1 MKFTILD
8 CQFSIDFL
16 KPGIR
21 KNYKFEIENRKS
33 QIGEEHIM
41 SNEIWVFAEQQEGK
55 VRKVAFELLSAGA
68 EFSKKTGSQVAAI
81 LLGSGLQE
89 AVKSLIPFA
98 DKIYL
103 MDDPAFASY
112 TSDAYL
118 INMAPLI
125 KEHQPSIL
133 LGGATSTGKDLFPR
147 LATHLQTGYA
157 PDCTGLAMEENG
169 KLVAKRPLYGGK
181 VFAEMTFSEARPQM
195 ATVRNNT
202 FLVNQNIN
210 KSAQVISISSHT
222 DPSSLK
228 KKVLGLEKAA
238 GTKLDI
244 TEAEIVV
251 AGGRGIKAPE
261 NFKMIEELSD
271 VLNASVGTTRATVDE
286 GWRDQKD
293 QIGKSGKNI
302 SAKLYM
308 AFGISGAIHHVLG
321 IGTCKTVVAVDT
333 DPNALIFNYADY
345 GIVGDLFQIVPALTE
360 ELKKAMKE

>member
-1 MKFTILD
+1 MA
-8 CQFSIDFL
+8 
-16 KPGIR
+16 
-21 KNYKFEIENRKS
+21 
-33 QIGEEHIM
+33 
-41 SNEIWVFAEQQEGK
+41 NEIWVVAEQQEGK
-55 VRKVAFELLSAGA
+55 VRKVTYELLSAGA
-68 EFSKKTGSQVAAI
+68 EFSKKTGFQVAAI

-89 AVKSLIPFA
+89 AVKNLSSFA

-103 MDDPAFASY
+103 IDDPSLAAY
-112 TSDAYL
+112 TSDDYL
-118 INMAPLI
+118 ANIAALV
-125 KEHQPSIL
+125 KEHQPSVL

-147 LATHLQTGYA
+147 LAMHIQTGYA

-181 VFAEMTFSEARPQM
+181 VFAEMVFSEVRPQM

-202 FLVNQNIN
+202 FLVNQSLG
-210 KSAQVISISSHT
+210 KSAQVISVSSQT

-228 KKVLGLEKAA
+228 KKVIGLEKTA

-251 AGGRGIKAPE
+251 AAGRGIKAPE
-261 NFKMIEELSD
+261 NFKILEELAD

-302 SAKLYM
+302 SAKVYM

-360 ELKKAMKE
+360 ELKKTFAADR

>member
-1 MKFTILD
+1 MA
-8 CQFSIDFL
+8 
-16 KPGIR
+16 
-21 KNYKFEIENRKS
+21 
-33 QIGEEHIM
+33 
-41 SNEIWVFAEQQEGK
+41 NEIWVFVEQQQGK
-55 VRKVAFELLSAGA
+55 VKKVTFELLSAGA
-68 EFSKKTGSQVAAI
+68 EFSKKTGSQIAAI

-89 AVKSLIPFA
+89 AVKSLTSFS

-103 MDDPAFASY
+103 VDDPSLASY

-125 KEHQPSIL
+125 KEYLPSVL
-133 LGGATSTGKDLFPR
+133 LGGATSTGKDIFPR
-147 LATHLQTGYA
+147 LAMHLQTGYA
-157 PDCTGLAMEENG
+157 PDCTGLTVEENG
-169 KLVAKRPLYGGK
+169 KLIARRPIYGGK
-181 VFAEMTFSEARPQM
+181 VFAEMVFSEARPQM

-202 FLVNQNIN
+202 FIADQNLN
-210 KSAQVISISSHT
+210 KSAQVIPISSKT

-228 KKVLGLEKAA
+228 KKVLGLEKGA
-238 GTKLDI
+238 GMKLDI

-261 NFKMIEELSD
+261 NFKILEDLAD

-308 AFGISGAIHHVLG
+308 AFGISGAIHHILG

-345 GIVGDLFQIVPALTE
+345 GIVGDLFQIVPALTDE
-360 ELKKAMKE
+360 FKRVLSDT

>member
-1 MKFTILD
+1 M
-8 CQFSIDFL
+8 
-16 KPGIR
+16 P
-21 KNYKFEIENRKS
+21 
-33 QIGEEHIM
+33 
-41 SNEIWVFAEQQEGK
+41 NEIWVFAEHQDGR
-55 VRKVAFELLSAGA
+55 VRKTTFELLSAGA
-68 EFSKKTGSQVAAI
+68 EFSKKTNQPVGAV

-89 AVKSLIPFA
+89 TVKSLAPFA

-103 MDDPAFASY
+103 MEDAVLTPY
-112 TSDAYL
+112 TSDAFVMGITQL
-118 INMAPLI
+118 V
-125 KEHQPSIL
+125 KEHQPSVL

-147 LATHLQTGYA
+147 LAMRLQTGYA
-157 PDCTGLAMEENG
+157 PDCTGLAMEG
-169 KLVAKRPLYGGK
+169 DGHLVATRPLFGGK
-181 VFAEMTFSEARPQM
+181 VFCKMTFSEARPQM

-202 FLVNQNIN
+202 FLVNENPGR
-210 KSAQVISISSHT
+210 SAEVISISPKI
-222 DPSSLK
+222 DRSSLK

-238 GTKLDI
+238 GAKLDI
-244 TEAEIVV
+244 TEADMVV
-251 AGGRGIKAPE
+251 AAGRGIKAADH
-261 NFKMIEELSD
+261 FKMIEALAD
-271 VLNASVGTTRATVDE
+271 ALNASVGTTRAVVDE

-360 ELKKAMKE
+360 ELKKALSADT

>member
-1 MKFTILD
+1 MR
-8 CQFSIDFL
+8 S
-16 KPGIR
+16 GN
-21 KNYKFEIENRKS
+21 KNISLRNPNPTLRIKKKKEFM
-33 QIGEEHIM
+33 M
-41 SNEIWVFAEQQEGK
+41 SDEIWVFAEQQQGK
-55 VRKVAFELLSAGA
+55 VRKVTFELLSAGA
-68 EFSKKTGSQVAAI
+68 EFSKKTGSQMAAI

-89 AVKSLIPFA
+89 AAKSLTSFA

-103 MDDPAFASY
+103 IDDLSLASY
-112 TSDAYL
+112 TSEAYL
-118 INMAPLI
+118 INIAPLI
-125 KEHQPSIL
+125 KEHQPSVL

-147 LATHLQTGYA
+147 LAMHLQTGYA
-157 PDCTGLAMEENG
+157 PDCTGLAVEENG
-169 KLVAKRPLYGGK
+169 KLIAKRPIYGGK
-181 VFAEMTFSEARPQM
+181 VFAEMVFSEDRPQM

-202 FLVNQNIN
+202 FIPNQNLN
-210 KSAQVISISSHT
+210 KSAQVIPIPSKT
-222 DPSSLK
+222 DSSSLK

-238 GTKLDI
+238 GMKLDI

-251 AGGRGIKAPE
+251 AAGRGIKAPD
-261 NFKMIEELSD
+261 NFKILEDLAD

-308 AFGISGAIHHVLG
+308 AFGISGAIHHILG

-333 DPNALIFNYADY
+333 DPNALIFKYADY

-360 ELKKAMKE
+360 ELRKALKE

>member
-1 MKFTILD
+1 MA
-8 CQFSIDFL
+8 
-16 KPGIR
+16 
-21 KNYKFEIENRKS
+21 
-33 QIGEEHIM
+33 
-41 SNEIWVFAEQQEGK
+41 NEIWVFAEQRDAR
-55 VRKVAFELLSAGA
+55 VRKVTFELLSVGA
-68 EFSKKTGSQVAAI
+68 EFSKKTGSQLAAI

-89 AVKSLIPFA
+89 AAKSLTPFA

-103 MDDPAFASY
+103 LDDPSLASY

-118 INMAPLI
+118 IHMAPFI
-125 KEHQPSIL
+125 KEHQPAVL

-147 LATHLQTGYA
+147 LAMHLRTGYA
-157 PDCTGLAMEENG
+157 PDCTGLAVEENG
-169 KLVAKRPLYGGK
+169 MLIAKRPIYGGK
-181 VFAEMTFSEARPQM
+181 VFAEMVFSDDRPQM

-202 FLVNQNIN
+202 FPAHQTLN
-210 KSAQVISISSHT
+210 KSAQVIPISSKT

-238 GTKLDI
+238 GMKLDI
-244 TEAEIVV
+244 SEAEIVV

-261 NFKMIEELSD
+261 NFKILEDLAD

-308 AFGISGAIHHVLG
+308 AFGISGAIHHILG

-345 GIVGDLFQIVPALTE
+345 GIVGDLFKIVPALTE
-360 ELKKAMKE
+360 ELKRALSDA

>member
-1 MKFTILD
+1 
-8 CQFSIDFL
+8 
-16 KPGIR
+16 
-21 KNYKFEIENRKS
+21 
-33 QIGEEHIM
+33 M
-41 SNEIWVFAEQQEGK
+41 SNEIWVFVEQREGK
-55 VRKVAFELLSAGA
+55 VRKVAFELLSASA
-68 EFSKKTGSQVAAI
+68 EFSKKTGFQVGVI
-81 LLGSGLQE
+81 ILGSGLQE
-89 AVKSLIPFA
+89 TVKTLTPFS
-98 DKIYL
+98 DIIYL
-103 MDDPAFASY
+103 IDDPALASY
-112 TSDAYL
+112 TSGAYL
-118 INMAPLI
+118 INMASLI

-147 LATHLQTGYA
+147 LAMHLQTGYA
-157 PDCTGLAMEENG
+157 PDCTGLAMGENG
-169 KLVAKRPLYGGK
+169 KLVAKRPLFGGK
-181 VFAEMTFSEARPQM
+181 VFAEITYSEARPQM

-202 FLVNQNIN
+202 FLVTENPG
-210 KSAQVISISSHT
+210 KSAQVISISSQT

-251 AGGRGIKAPE
+251 AAGRGIKAPE
-261 NFKMIEELSD
+261 NFKIMEDLAD

-286 GWRDQKD
+286 GWRDLKD

-360 ELKKAMKE
+360 ELKKALKE

>member
-1 MKFTILD
+1 
-8 CQFSIDFL
+8 
-16 KPGIR
+16 
-21 KNYKFEIENRKS
+21 
-33 QIGEEHIM
+33 M
-41 SNEIWVFAEQQEGK
+41 SNEIWVFAEQREGK
-55 VRKVAFELLSAGA
+55 VRKVTFELLSAGA
-68 EFSKKTGSQVAAI
+68 EFSKKSNQSVGAV
-81 LLGSGLQE
+81 LLGNGLQE
-89 AVKSLIPFA
+89 AVKSLTPFT

-112 TSDAYL
+112 TSDDYL
-118 INMAPLI
+118 INIAPLI
-125 KEHQPSIL
+125 KEHQPSVL

-147 LATHLQTGYA
+147 LSMHLQTGYA
-157 PDCTGLAMEENG
+157 PDCTDLTMEESG

-181 VFAEMTFSEARPQM
+181 VFAEMAFSEARPQM

-202 FLVNQNIN
+202 FLVNENLK
-210 KSAQVISISSHT
+210 KSAQVISIPSHT
-222 DPSSLK
+222 DPATSK
-228 KKVLGLEKAA
+228 KKVVGLEKAA

-251 AGGRGIKAPE
+251 AAGRGIKAPE
-261 NFKMIEELSD
+261 NFKIMEELAD

-286 GWRDQKD
+286 GWRDLKD

-321 IGTCKTVVAVDT
+321 IGTCKTVVAVDN

-360 ELKKAMKE
+360 ELKKTLAADR

>member
-1 MKFTILD
+1 MM
-8 CQFSIDFL
+8 
-16 KPGIR
+16 P
-21 KNYKFEIENRKS
+21 
-33 QIGEEHIM
+33 
-41 SNEIWVFAEQQEGK
+41 NEIWIFTEQREGK
-55 VRKVAFELLSAGA
+55 VRKVTFELLSAGA
-68 EFSKKTGSQVAAI
+68 EFSEKTGFQVGAI
-81 LLGSGLQE
+81 VLGSGLQE
-89 AVKSLIPFA
+89 AVKTLSPFT

-103 MDDPAFASY
+103 IDDPALAPY

-118 INMAPLI
+118 INMASLI

-147 LATHLQTGYA
+147 LAMHLQTGYA

-169 KLVAKRPLYGGK
+169 KLVAKRPLFGGK
-181 VFAEMTFSEARPQM
+181 VFAEITFSEARPQM

-202 FLVNQNIN
+202 FLVNQNLN

-251 AGGRGIKAPE
+251 AAGRGIKAPE
-261 NFKMIEELSD
+261 NFKIMEDLAD
-271 VLNASVGTTRATVDE
+271 ALNASVGTTRATVDE

-308 AFGISGAIHHVLG
+308 AFGISGAIHHILG

-360 ELKKAMKE
+360 EFKKVLKE

>member
-1 MKFTILD
+1 M
-8 CQFSIDFL
+8 
-16 KPGIR
+16 P
-21 KNYKFEIENRKS
+21 
-33 QIGEEHIM
+33 
-41 SNEIWVFAEQQEGK
+41 NEIWVLAEQVDGRVK
-55 VRKVAFELLSAGA
+55 KITFELLTAGA
-68 EFSKKTGSQVAAI
+68 GFSKKTNQAVGTV
-81 LLGSGLQE
+81 LLGNGLQE
-89 AVKSLIPFA
+89 AVKSLTPYA

-103 MDDPAFASY
+103 IDDPALASY

-125 KEHQPSIL
+125 KEHQPSVL

-147 LATHLQTGYA
+147 LAMHLQTGYA
-157 PDCTGLAMEENG
+157 PDCTGLTMEENG

-181 VFAEMTFSEARPQM
+181 VFAEMAFSEAKPQM

-202 FLVNQNIN
+202 FLVNENLG

-228 KKVLGLEKAA
+228 KKVVGLEKAA

-261 NFKMIEELSD
+261 NFKIIEELAD
-271 VLNASVGTTRATVDE
+271 VLNASVGATRATVDE

-360 ELKKAMKE
+360 ELKKALSDA

>member
-1 MKFTILD
+1 M
-8 CQFSIDFL
+8 
-16 KPGIR
+16 P
-21 KNYKFEIENRKS
+21 
-33 QIGEEHIM
+33 
-41 SNEIWVFAEQQEGK
+41 NEVWIFAEQREGK
-55 VRKVAFELLSAGA
+55 VRKVAFELLSASA
-68 EFSKKTGSQVAAI
+68 EFSKKTGSQVGAI
-81 LLGSGLQE
+81 ILGNGLQE
-89 AVKSLIPFA
+89 AVKTLTPFA
-98 DKIYL
+98 DKIYVI
-103 MDDPAFASY
+103 DDPALALY
-112 TSDAYL
+112 TSDSYL
-118 INMAPLI
+118 INMASLI

-147 LATHLQTGYA
+147 LAMNLQTGYA
-157 PDCTGLAMEENG
+157 PDCTGLALEEDG
-169 KLVAKRPLYGGK
+169 KLIAKRPLYGGK
-181 VFAEMTFSEARPQM
+181 VFAEVAFSEARPQM

-202 FLVNQNIN
+202 FLVTENPG
-210 KSAQVISISSHT
+210 KSAQVISISSLT

-228 KKVLGLEKAA
+228 KKVLGLEKAG

-251 AGGRGIKAPE
+251 AAGRGIKAPE
-261 NFKMIEELSD
+261 NFKILEELAD

-360 ELKKAMKE
+360 ELKKVLKE

>member
-1 MKFTILD
+1 M
-8 CQFSIDFL
+8 
-16 KPGIR
+16 P
-21 KNYKFEIENRKS
+21 
-33 QIGEEHIM
+33 
-41 SNEIWVFAEQQEGK
+41 NEIWVVAEQQEGK
-55 VRKVAFELLSAGA
+55 VRKVTYELLSAAA
-68 EFSKKTGSQVAAI
+68 EFSKKTDSQVAAI

-89 AVKSLIPFA
+89 TVKNLTSFA

-103 MDDPAFASY
+103 IDDPSLTVY
-112 TSDAYL
+112 TSDAYVAN
-118 INMAPLI
+118 IAGLI
-125 KEHQPSIL
+125 KEHQPSVL
-133 LGGATSTGKDLFPR
+133 LGGATSTGKDFFPR
-147 LATHLQTGYA
+147 LAMQFQTGYA
-157 PDCTGLAMEENG
+157 PDCTGLTIEENG

-181 VFAEMTFSEARPQM
+181 VFAEMAFSEARPQM
-195 ATVRNNT
+195 VTVRNNT
-202 FLVNQNIN
+202 FLVNPSLS
-210 KSAQVISISSHT
+210 KSAQVISVPSQT

-228 KKVLGLEKAA
+228 KKVIGLEKSG

-251 AGGRGIKAPE
+251 AAGRGIKAPE
-261 NFKMIEELSD
+261 NFKILEELAD
-271 VLNASVGTTRATVDE
+271 VLNASVGTTRAAVDE

-308 AFGISGAIHHVLG
+308 AFGISGAIHHILG

-360 ELKKAMKE
+360 ELKRVFAVES

>member
-1 MKFTILD
+1 MVA
-8 CQFSIDFL
+8 
-16 KPGIR
+16 
-21 KNYKFEIENRKS
+21 
-33 QIGEEHIM
+33 
-41 SNEIWVFAEQQEGK
+41 NEIWVFAEHREGK
-55 VRKVAFELLSAGA
+55 VRKVTFELLTAGA
-68 EFSKKTGSQVAAI
+68 EFSKKTNQAVGVV

-89 AVKSLIPFA
+89 AVKNLTPYA

-103 MDDPAFASY
+103 IDDPSLASY
-112 TSDAYL
+112 ISEAYL

-125 KEHQPSIL
+125 KEHQPSVL

-147 LATHLQTGYA
+147 LAMHLQTGYA
-157 PDCTGLAMEENG
+157 PDCTGLAIEENG

-181 VFAEMTFSEARPQM
+181 VFAEITFSEDRPQM

-202 FLVNQNIN
+202 FLVNENLN

-228 KKVLGLEKAA
+228 KKVVGLEKAA

-251 AGGRGIKAPE
+251 AAGRGIKGPE
-261 NFKMIEELSD
+261 NFKAIEELAD
-271 VLNASVGTTRATVDE
+271 VLTASVGTTRAIVDE

-345 GIVGDLFQIVPALTE
+345 GIVGDLFKIVPALTE
-360 ELKKAMKE
+360 ELKKALKE

>member
-1 MKFTILD
+1 M
-8 CQFSIDFL
+8 
-16 KPGIR
+16 P
-21 KNYKFEIENRKS
+21 
-33 QIGEEHIM
+33 
-41 SNEIWVFAEQQEGK
+41 NEIWVLAEQREGK
-55 VRKVAFELLSAGA
+55 VRKVTFELLSACA
-68 EFSKKTGSQVAAI
+68 EFSEKTGFQVGAI
-81 LLGSGLQE
+81 VLGSGLQE
-89 AVKSLIPFA
+89 AAKNLSPFA

-103 MDDPAFASY
+103 IDDPALASY
-112 TSDAYL
+112 TSDTYL

-125 KEHQPSIL
+125 KEHRPSVL

-147 LATHLQTGYA
+147 LAMHLQTGYA
-157 PDCTGLAMEENG
+157 PDCTGLNIEENG
-169 KLVAKRPLYGGK
+169 KLIAKRPLYGGK
-181 VFAEMTFSEARPQM
+181 VFAEMIFSEARPQM

-202 FLVNQNIN
+202 FLVNHHLS
-210 KSAQVISISSHT
+210 KSAQVISIPSHT

-228 KKVLGLEKAA
+228 KKIVGLEKAA

-244 TEAEIVV
+244 TEAEVVV
-251 AGGRGIKAPE
+251 AAGRGIKAPE
-261 NFKMIEELSD
+261 NFKIMEELAD
-271 VLNASVGTTRATVDE
+271 VLNASVGTTRAIVDV

-345 GIVGDLFQIVPALTE
+345 GIVGDLFQIIPALTE
-360 ELKKAMKE
+360 ELKKALKE

>member
-1 MKFTILD
+1 M
-8 CQFSIDFL
+8 
-16 KPGIR
+16 P
-21 KNYKFEIENRKS
+21 
-33 QIGEEHIM
+33 
-41 SNEIWVFAEQQEGK
+41 NEIWIFAEQQDGK
-55 VRKVAFELLSAGA
+55 VKKVAFELLTAGA
-68 EFSKKTGSQVAAI
+68 EFSKKTGQEVAAL

-89 AVKSLIPFA
+89 AVKSLMPFA

-103 MDDPAFASY
+103 FDHPALIPY
-112 TSDAYL
+112 TSDVYL
-118 INMAPLI
+118 TNIADLVI
-125 KEHQPSIL
+125 EHQPSIL

-147 LATHLQTGYA
+147 LAMRLQTGYA
-157 PDCTGLAMEENG
+157 PDCTGLSLAENDQ
-169 KLVAKRPLYGGK
+169 LVAKRPLFGGK
-181 VFAEMTFSEARPQM
+181 VFSEMIFSETRPQM

-202 FLVNQNIN
+202 FLVNENPA
-210 KSAQVISISSHT
+210 KSAKVISISPHT
-222 DPSSLK
+222 DPALMK
-228 KKVLGLEKAA
+228 KKVIGLEKAA
-238 GTKLDI
+238 DTKLDI
-244 TEAEIVV
+244 TEAEVVV
-251 AGGRGIKAPE
+251 AAGRGIKGPE
-261 NFKMIEELSD
+261 HFKMIEELAD

-360 ELKKAMKE
+360 ELRKSLAADK

>member
-1 MKFTILD
+1 M
-8 CQFSIDFL
+8 
-16 KPGIR
+16 P
-21 KNYKFEIENRKS
+21 
-33 QIGEEHIM
+33 
-41 SNEIWVFAEQQEGK
+41 NEIWIVAEQQEGK
-55 VRKVAFELLSAGA
+55 IRKVTFELLTAGA
-68 EFSKKTGSQVAAI
+68 EFSKKTGQEVAAV
-81 LLGSGLQE
+81 LLGHNLQE
-89 AVKSLIPFA
+89 TIKSLLPFA

-103 MDDPAFASY
+103 IDDPSLTPY
-112 TSDAYL
+112 SSETYL
-118 INMAPLI
+118 MNLAPLV

-147 LATHLQTGYA
+147 LAMHLNTGYT
-157 PDCTGLAMEENG
+157 PDCTGLVVEENG
-169 KLVAKRPLYGGK
+169 RLIAKRPLFGGK

-202 FLVNQNIN
+202 FLVDQNLQ
-210 KSAQVISISSHT
+210 KSAKVISISPQT
-222 DPSSLK
+222 DLSSLK
-228 KKVLGLEKAA
+228 KKVTGMEKAVGA
-238 GTKLDI
+238 KLDI

-251 AGGRGIKAPE
+251 AAGRGIKSPD
-261 NFKMIEELSD
+261 NFKILEALAD

-360 ELKKAMKE
+360 ELKKVFSADR

>member
-1 MKFTILD
+1 
-8 CQFSIDFL
+8 
-16 KPGIR
+16 
-21 KNYKFEIENRKS
+21 
-33 QIGEEHIM
+33 M

-55 VRKVAFELLSAGA
+55 VRKVTFQLLSAGA
-68 EFSKKTGSQVAAI
+68 EFSKRTGSQVAAV
-81 LLGSGLQE
+81 LMGSGLQE
-89 AVKSLIPFA
+89 TVKSLTPFA
-98 DKIYL
+98 DKIYFI
-103 MDDPAFASY
+103 DDPALASY
-112 TSDAYL
+112 TSEGYSM
-118 INMAPLI
+118 NMAPLI
-125 KEHQPSIL
+125 KEHQPTIL

-147 LATHLQTGYA
+147 LAMHLQTGYA
-157 PDCTGLAMEENG
+157 PDCTDLAVEENG
-169 KLVAKRPLYGGK
+169 KLTAKRPLYGGK
-181 VFAEMTFSEARPQM
+181 VFAEMSFSEARPQM

-202 FLVNQNIN
+202 FLVNQNLN
-210 KSAQVISISSHT
+210 KSAQVTSIPSQG

-228 KKVLGLEKAA
+228 KKVVGLEKAA

-251 AGGRGIKAPE
+251 AAGRGIKAPD
-261 NFKMIEELSD
+261 NFKILEDLAD

-345 GIVGDLFQIVPALTE
+345 GIVGDLFQIIPALTD
-360 ELKKAMKE
+360 ELEKALKE